1 MSYLARRRQKVS
13 LTWLGAV
20 KEVRVIAALPQLH
33 QNVQQAHLVRLASTI
48 HYVDI
53 FHQNLG
59 VPADSDVN
67 VIMQDNAS
75 KGDNI
80 YNVANCLAA
89 MLVSSLL
96 KTYHTDRQDKL
107 RRLHDSPARTVFQKY

>member
-1 MSYLARRRQKVS
+1 M
-13 LTWLGAV
+13 
-20 KEVRVIAALPQLH
+20 IAALPQLH

-53 FHQNLG
+53 FHQNLR

-96 KTYHTDRQDKL
+96 KVYHTDC
-107 RRLHDSPARTVFQKY
+107 